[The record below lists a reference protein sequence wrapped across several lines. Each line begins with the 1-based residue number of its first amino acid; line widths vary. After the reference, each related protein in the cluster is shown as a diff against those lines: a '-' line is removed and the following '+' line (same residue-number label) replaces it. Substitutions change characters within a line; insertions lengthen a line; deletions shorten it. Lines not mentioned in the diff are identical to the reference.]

1 MDSTIKDFEAAIAE
15 LESIVKKL
23 EEGDLPLET
32 SLQLYERGVQL
43 SRFCHAR
50 LEEAERR
57 PACSRVAGNLVVA
70 LVPRF
75 HEPGAVL
82 ALNGMVVVAFIEP
95 QARLVHVTMGLPLV
109 VGGWAEHRYRLGE
122 ISRKVADAF
131 IVPALLLAAFDTL
144 AFHLDGPP
152 GVVYSHLALGI
163 MVIGIAAARL
173 YQSARPESLGRAT
186 LISFT
191 IVAMS
196 GTLLIDSFVQPPV

>member
-1 MDSTIKDFEAAIAE
+1 MHLPEPSQLTPLLLHLPTPEE
-15 LESIVKKL
+15 LPW
-23 EEGDLPLET
+23 LP
-32 SLQLYERGVQL
+32 
-43 SRFCHAR
+43 
-50 LEEAERR
+50 R
-57 PACSRVAGNLVVA
+57 PAESHHTFAAGFLVVA
-70 LVPRF
+70 GLMSAEALAGNIWHRSYWRRMLFPAMLVF
-75 HEPGAVL
+75 LGW
-82 ALNGMVVVAFIEP
+82 GMVVVAFIEP

-144 AFHLDGPP
+144 AFHLDGTP
-152 GVVYSHLALGI
+152 GVVFSHLALGI